1 MEFNIYDLFLILSV
15 GAGFLMAF
23 NLGANDVANSMASAV
38 GARAITVKQ
47 AVYIAGTLNFVG
59 AVFLG
64 TQVTKTVAKG
74 IVDLPAIQASLNVP
88 PDQALQIVMIG
99 MFGALLAAAAWVLIA
114 TLTALPVSSTHS
126 IVGAILGFGFV
137 AGGPDVVN
145 WLKLVGIVMSW
156 IISPFLAAAIAFCIF
171 THIRKYI
178 LYKRQFV
185 EQAKKWAPRWIA
197 LTISLICFS
206 VLFKTPVGKSLKLG
220 WGTATLLALALSFLA
235 WYIAKRFVDQFIIN
249 EEDGAEGVETIF
261 RKMQV
266 GTSCYVALAQGA
278 NDVANA
284 IGPVAAIYMIANEQ
298 ALLEKADVPLWL
310 LGLGGLGIATGITL
324 LGYKVMS
331 TVGERI
337 TTLTNT
343 RGFAVDFSAASTV
356 LVASNMGLPVS
367 TTHAAVGGVVGVG
380 LARGFSAVDF
390 RVLGRI
396 VMYWILTVPI
406 AAFTSIFFFILL
418 KWMCI

>member
-1 MEFNIYDLFLILSV
+1 MAINIYDVFLILSV

-38 GARAITVKQ
+38 GARAITVRQ
-47 AVYIAGTLNFVG
+47 AVYIAGILNFVG

-74 IVDLPAIQASLNVP
+74 IVDLGAIQQAMNLP
-88 PDQALQIVMIG
+88 PEQALQVVMVG
-99 MFGALLAAAAWVLIA
+99 MFAALLAAAVWVLIA

-137 AGGPDVVN
+137 AGGADVVN
-145 WLKLVGIVMSW
+145 WLKLGGIVMSW
-156 IISPFLAAAIAFCIF
+156 IISPFLAATIAFFVF
-171 THIRKYI
+171 THIRRYI
-178 LYKRQFV
+178 LYKKHFI

-197 LTISLICFS
+197 LTLALVCFS
-206 VLFKTPVGKSLKLG
+206 FLFKTPVGKNLHLG
-220 WGTATLLALALSFLA
+220 WGLAGLVALTLAFGGWLVA
-235 WYIAKRFVDQFIIN
+235 RHFVSKVIIN
-249 EEDGAEGVETIF
+249 EEEGAEGVENVF

-284 IGPVAAIYMIANEQ
+284 IGPVAAIYMIANEH
-298 ALLEKADVPLWL
+298 ALLEQAGVPIWL
-310 LGLGGLGIATGITL
+310 LAVGGLGIAAGITV

-337 TTLTNT
+337 TALTNT

-356 LVASNMGLPVS
+356 LVASNLGLPVS

-396 VMYWILTVPI
+396 VAYWVLTVPI
-406 AAFTSIFFFILL
+406 AAFTSITFFILL
-418 KWMCI
+418 KWLCI